1 MERYP
6 VKGWLLTPSKFR
18 GIKSDAEINPRVQ
31 YGMERVA
38 AGIPDADAPCNR
50 DYGLAGVQQSAEQH
64 PQGWQQNCT
73 TGSSHSKGASGWG
86 HQEQEQGAFQ
96 GEPPAPFVFQCQCTW
111 LCCCCCCTCHSAA
124 FTSTLASTR
133 LNRVQFAPF
142 PRPSSAYCG
151 CWEALQVRM
160 PSPYPCQRLRFHF
173 FPSPFFNWNCICRV
187 CLHIIMIRGTFVA
200 CYANLRPAHLAMN
213 ECE

>member
-86 HQEQEQGAFQ
+86 HQEQEQGLFKGNHQ
-96 GEPPAPFVFQCQCTW
+96 LHSCSNVSAPD
-111 LCCCCCCTCHSAA
+111 SAA
-124 FTSTLASTR
+124 AAAALATRRHSLRLWPQLDSTEFSSL
-133 LNRVQFAPF
+133 PF
-142 PRPSSAYCG
+142 PGPAVRIAVAGKPCKWG
-151 CWEALQVRM
+151 CHLHTLV
-160 PSPYPCQRLRFHF
+160 SGFDFTF
-173 FPSPFFNWNCICRV
+173 FLPPFLIEIAFAAFV
-187 CLHIIMIRGTFVA
+187 CT
-200 CYANLRPAHLAMN
+200 
-213 ECE
+213 